1 MPDRAAELRIGDAMP
16 VRLEEPFESG
26 TFDEEE
32 GGPHA
37 AELYVADQV
46 AERIPVADAKGEAAR
61 LHYAEHGWLAVRNVL
76 DPAEVAEAFAATD
89 DLILGRVPG
98 FKGIMYERAVRSR
111 LAGMSA
117 EERYDA
123 VRKLFRFAEVEPR
136 LARLTQQRDIIGIC
150 HNLLGG
156 RALTL
161 FQDMALLKPPLI
173 GREKPWHQ
181 DHAFFNLH
189 VDTRFVGVWIAL
201 DPATAGN
208 GCMHVLDR
216 GHREGPR
223 THFKRRDIQICDVDV
238 LGRGA
243 VAFPLEPGDAM
254 FFDGLLPHGTPANQ
268 SRDRRR
274 ALQFHYVPADAVEV
288 ASSAR
293 LALFGAEGKDATC

>member
-1 MPDRAAELRIGDAMP
+1 MPDRAGDVLVGDAVSAQP
-16 VRLEEPFESG
+16 EKPPEAW

-32 GGPHA
+32 GGPHP
-37 AELYVADQV
+37 AELYVADRV
-46 AERIPVADAKGEAAR
+46 AERIPVVEAKGEAAR
-61 LHYAEHGWLAVRNVL
+61 IHYAEHGWLAVRNVL
-76 DPAEVAEAFAATD
+76 GPTEVAEAFAATD
-89 DLILGRVPG
+89 DLIRGRVPG
-98 FKGIMYERAVRSR
+98 FKGVMYERAVRGR
-111 LAGMSA
+111 LASMTA

-123 VRKLFRFAEVEPR
+123 VRKLFRFAEHEPR
-136 LARLTQQRDIIGIC
+136 LARLAWQEGMVAIC
-150 HNLLGG
+150 RNLLGG
-156 RALTL
+156 KELTL

-189 VDTRFVGVWIAL
+189 IDTRFVGVWIAL
-201 DPATAGN
+201 DPATLGN

-223 THFKRRDIQICDVDV
+223 THFKRRDIQICDADV
-238 LGRGA
+238 LGRTA
-243 VAFPLEPGDAM
+243 VAFPLEPGDAL

-274 ALQFHYVPADAVEV
+274 ALQFHYAPADAVEV
-288 ASSAR
+288 ASGAR